1 MPYINV
7 DVDLDDIDTDDL
19 IQELILRGYDRN
31 TYGVDMDEA
40 FELLENVHQ
49 LRRTGEN
56 YQTELDKLIYS
67 VLGKIA

>member
-31 TYGVDMDEA
+31 TYGVDIDEA
-40 FELLENVHQ
+40 FELLENIHQ